1 MIPDELKK
9 LHRMTGTERLGQNR
23 DSEYLGAEDIDPGF
37 EPVLTIKALYFGTV
51 TLSAGK
57 EEKEVIEFAEQ
68 SVPGIKNVRPLVV
81 NATAR
86 KVLKRLYKSTSAEVL
101 EGKLIKLYVIPE
113 GARNPKTGEK
123 VDCIRIRPEV
133 PKAPAKVEQK
143 TEYLCAECGQVLQP
157 FGQMSAAQLAEYT
170 QKKYGRC
177 LCAECAKGAADK
189 QADATE
195 TATEA

>member
-1 MIPDELKK
+1 MIPDELRK

-68 SVPGIKNVRPLVV
+68 TVPGIKNVRPMVV

-86 KVLKRLYKSTSAEVL
+86 KILRKLYKSTSAEVL

-123 VDCIRIRPEV
+123 VDCIRIRPEI
-133 PKAPAKVEQK
+133 PKAAPKPTQPKQMDVVC
-143 TEYLCAECGQVLQP
+143 TSCGQVLQP
-157 FGQMSAAQLAEYT
+157 FGSMDVAQLAAYT
-170 QKKYGRC
+170 TKKYGKC
-177 LCAECAKGAADK
+177 LCADCAKGAADK
-189 QADATE
+189 AEPTQ
-195 TATEA
+195 EA